1 MAQHPTLVMA
11 TADISSFLEARR
23 GLDIDLRPAIAVS
36 LVLHVLGLTGI
47 YLRSHL
53 LPEDPP
59 LKNVRF
65 ISARAVA
72 GLPGLQ
78 VGPRQPAAAP
88 KPTTEPPL
96 PPKPAPPA
104 EKPAP
109 QVFEKQVE
117 QPKPEPKKKRRE
129 ESEPSAARP
138 PDQPEKFRE
147 LRSES
152 SQIDAPTAGTGR
164 ASSGPRSGSLAAI
177 GAGGGVLF
185 GGEGWD
191 FPWYGNDVMNALSS
205 HWLAGIAA
213 PHERGLTVTI
223 RFVILRDGTIVRPQI
238 HESCGVAR
246 LDEGA
251 LRAVINSNPLPPLPK
266 EFKSNSVEVVAKFP
280 Y

>member
-1 MAQHPTLVMA
+1 M
-11 TADISSFLEARR
+11 ADISSFLEARR
-23 GLDIDLRPAIAVS
+23 ALDIDLRPAIAVS
-36 LVLHVLGLTGI
+36 LVLHVAGLTGI
-47 YLRSHL
+47 YFRSHL
-53 LPEDPP
+53 LPEDQP

-65 ISARAVA
+65 ISARTVA
-72 GLPGLQ
+72 GIPGLTP
-78 VGPRQPAAAP
+78 GPRLPAAAP

-96 PPKPAPPA
+96 PPKPAPPPD
-104 EKPAP
+104 KPAP
-109 QVFEKQVE
+109 QVFEKKSEKQE
-117 QPKPEPKKKRRE
+117 KQKKSKSEPKT
-129 ESEPSAARP
+129 EPSAARP
-138 PDQPEKFRE
+138 PEQPEKFRP
-147 LRSES
+147 LASES
-152 SQIDAPTAGTGR
+152 STIESEAAGRGRAAAGAPTGG
-164 ASSGPRSGSLAAI
+164 LALL
-177 GAGGGVLF
+177 GEGGGVLF

-205 HWLAGIAA
+205 HWVAGIAA

-238 HESCGVAR
+238 YESCGVAR